1 MMNSMHCSFVV
12 HGLVVKDNTI
22 MYDNEDVLIQE
33 QGKRKLKVQLEKLY
47 FDLTGE
53 YMQ

>member
-1 MMNSMHCSFVV
+1 MHCSFVV